1 MKNIYS
7 NSNLKSLVFD
17 LIKYLYKTKD
27 YYDERLSNGVV
38 IYSMNKTYEVSLER
52 CNYNLGNIPIFIEEN
67 MKIED
72 YFEYYYPNTLVL
84 SMDSRL
90 CEYLYYYD
98 VPDCEKVADKISKI
112 FNKHGFYYDFGSNWY
127 LYAVPL
133 SKKNLFKTLNEEV
146 KYDE

>member
-27 YYDERLSNGVV
+27 YCDERLSSGVV
-38 IYSMNKTYEVSLER
+38 IYSMDKTYEVSLER
-52 CNYNLGNIPIFIEEN
+52 CNYKLGNIPILIEEN

-72 YFEYYYPNTLVL
+72 YFEHYYPNTLVL
-84 SMDSRL
+84 SMDTRL

-98 VPDCEKVADKISKI
+98 VPDCEKVTDKISKI

-133 SKKNLFKTLNEEV
+133 SKKNLLKTLNEEV
-146 KYDE
+146 KYNE

>member
-7 NSNLKSLVFD
+7 NNNLESLVFD
-17 LIKYLYKTKD
+17 LITYLYRTKD
-27 YYDERLSNGVV
+27 YNDNRLSDGVI
-38 IYSMNKTYEVSLER
+38 IYSMGKTYEVALENS
-52 CNYNLGNIPIFIEEN
+52 NYHLKNIPIFIEEN

-84 SMDSRL
+84 SMDSIL
-90 CEYLYYYD
+90 SEYLYNYD

-112 FNKHGFYYDFGSNWY
+112 FAKHGFYYDFGTNWY

-133 SKKNLFKTLNEEV
+133 SKESSDKNVE
-146 KYDE
+146 